1 MNRPLYR
8 CYHSTHRDVQ
18 TDGFLLCAGIH
29 FLRMIQLLRTP
40 ELLQLLHIIKTNN
53 HIRVVNVVTVMSIVW
68 MLGTSMY
75 FVVSEL
81 IPTVVIIITLV
92 VRRWHENSTGL
103 QKLSL

>member
-1 MNRPLYR
+1 
-8 CYHSTHRDVQ
+8 
-18 TDGFLLCAGIH
+18 
-29 FLRMIQLLRTP
+29 MIQLLRTP

-81 IPTVVIIITLV
+81 IPIVVIIIILV

>member
-1 MNRPLYR
+1 
-8 CYHSTHRDVQ
+8 
-18 TDGFLLCAGIH
+18 
-29 FLRMIQLLRTP
+29 MIQLLRTP

-68 MLGTSMY
+68 MLGTSVY

-81 IPTVVIIITLV
+81 IPTVVIIIILV

>member
-1 MNRPLYR
+1 
-8 CYHSTHRDVQ
+8 
-18 TDGFLLCAGIH
+18 
-29 FLRMIQLLRTP
+29 MIQLLRTP

-81 IPTVVIIITLV
+81 IPTVVVIIILV

>member
-1 MNRPLYR
+1 
-8 CYHSTHRDVQ
+8 
-18 TDGFLLCAGIH
+18 
-29 FLRMIQLLRTP
+29 MIQLLRTP

>member
-1 MNRPLYR
+1 
-8 CYHSTHRDVQ
+8 
-18 TDGFLLCAGIH
+18 
-29 FLRMIQLLRTP
+29 MIQLLRTP

-81 IPTVVIIITLV
+81 IPTVVIIIILV